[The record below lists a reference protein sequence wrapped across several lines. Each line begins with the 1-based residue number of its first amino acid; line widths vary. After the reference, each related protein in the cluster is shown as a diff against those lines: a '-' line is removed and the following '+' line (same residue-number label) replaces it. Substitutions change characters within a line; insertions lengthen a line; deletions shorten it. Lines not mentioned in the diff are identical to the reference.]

1 MVTLTVCL
9 HHGISISLVSILKG
23 AHFRL
28 DLHVDIRF
36 YFYLFQH
43 ATLLL
48 DQSLERG
55 KWDLA
60 RDLVRFLK
68 AIGNFGHIKFS
79 LN

>member
-1 MVTLTVCL
+1 MSVNVERGT
-9 HHGISISLVSILKG
+9 
-23 AHFRL
+23 F
-28 DLHVDIRF
+28 IRF
-36 YFYLFQH
+36 YFHLFQH

-68 AIGNFGHIKFS
+68 AIGNFDYIKLL